1 MDADIMRT
9 EQIQLTKLIAAD
21 GMVLTDGTSYGHI
34 VFLGENDA
42 IDRWK
47 EILESDVPSKEST
60 DDSYLVE

>member
-34 VFLGENDA
+34 VFLGENDT

-47 EILESDVPSKEST
+47 EILESDVPSKDTEE
-60 DDSYLVE
+60 DIYFGE